1 MTYPRDLVAACMRQR
16 AQELRSRAAK
26 ARDRSNGCSAAA
38 AHERNVSS
46 YRADMA
52 SADSLRR
59 KADDLDAGAA
69 YLESQAALIPTETEY
84 A

>member
-16 AQELRSRAAK
+16 AQELRARAAK
-26 ARDRSNGCSAAA
+26 ARERSSGCTAAA
-38 AHERNVSS
+38 SHERNASS

-52 SADSLRR
+52 AADNLRR
-59 KADDLDAGAA
+59 KAQDLDAGAA
-69 YLESQAALIPTETEY
+69 YLEAQAALIPTETEH